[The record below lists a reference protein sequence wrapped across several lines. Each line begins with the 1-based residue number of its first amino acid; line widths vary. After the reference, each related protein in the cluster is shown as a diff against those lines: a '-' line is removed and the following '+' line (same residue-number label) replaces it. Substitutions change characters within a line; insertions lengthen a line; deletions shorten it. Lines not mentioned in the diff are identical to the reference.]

1 MMKNELLLLYIT
13 DRKAINKIE
22 MFYLDKENNI
32 LKISNKISYNK
43 YYRVR
48 KIEDKETND
57 LEDILKKTEKIIIKI
72 ILYKR
77 LVVLAVIPKLS
88 FDEEN
93 IIIISIL
100 SKYMF
105 KYFKEN
111 GSENTFKYIESYN
124 PEKRN
129 DDFKKKYSIGT
140 FNVNKNG
147 EEITLQVS
155 ETNMNID
162 EVVELKNYYNFLING
177 EDEGLFEL
185 YKYELKSMTEKI
197 ENMVIS

>member
-1 MMKNELLLLYIT
+1 MKNELLLLYIT

-48 KIEDKETND
+48 KIKDKETND

-93 IIIISIL
+93 IIIISIS

-124 PEKRN
+124 PEKHN

-162 EVVELKNYYNFLING
+162 EVVELKNYYDFLIN
-177 EDEGLFEL
+177 EKDEGLFEL
-185 YKYELKSMTEKI
+185 YKYELKSMTQKI
-197 ENMVIS
+197 ENIVIS

>member
-48 KIEDKETND
+48 KIKDKETND

-93 IIIISIL
+93 IIIISIS

-124 PEKRN
+124 PEKHN

-162 EVVELKNYYNFLING
+162 EVVELKNYYDFLIN
-177 EDEGLFEL
+177 EKDEGLFEL
-185 YKYELKSMTEKI
+185 YKYELKSMTQKI
-197 ENMVIS
+197 ENIVIS

>member
-1 MMKNELLLLYIT
+1 MKNELLLLYIT

-129 DDFKKKYSIGT
+129 DDFKK
-140 FNVNKNG
+140 
-147 EEITLQVS
+147 
-155 ETNMNID
+155 NI
-162 EVVELKNYYNFLING
+162 VLELL
-177 EDEGLFEL
+177 
-185 YKYELKSMTEKI
+185 M
-197 ENMVIS
+197 